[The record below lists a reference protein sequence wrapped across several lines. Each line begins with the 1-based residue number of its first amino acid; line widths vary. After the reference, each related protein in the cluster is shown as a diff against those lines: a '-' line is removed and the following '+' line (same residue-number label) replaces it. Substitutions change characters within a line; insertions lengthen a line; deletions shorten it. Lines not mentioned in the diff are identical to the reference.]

1 MEGLAAASETIEIAV
16 SLVTGI
22 PLFFGVLLLRVT
34 AQVIRDGLD

>member
-22 PLFFGVLLLRVT
+22 PLFSVLLLRVT